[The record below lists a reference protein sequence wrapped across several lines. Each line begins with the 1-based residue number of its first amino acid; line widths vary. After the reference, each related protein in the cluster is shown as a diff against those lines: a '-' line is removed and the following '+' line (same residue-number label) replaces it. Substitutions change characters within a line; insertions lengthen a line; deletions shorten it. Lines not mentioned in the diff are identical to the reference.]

1 MVKKEIILFII
12 ILLYNFQNQK
22 KQSKLSLDDGE
33 FVNAVTFYGPST
45 VSLNFGPLLLNKNV
59 NLPSVCNFPD

>member
-1 MVKKEIILFII
+1 MVEKEIILFII

-22 KQSKLSLDDGE
+22 KQSKLSLDGK